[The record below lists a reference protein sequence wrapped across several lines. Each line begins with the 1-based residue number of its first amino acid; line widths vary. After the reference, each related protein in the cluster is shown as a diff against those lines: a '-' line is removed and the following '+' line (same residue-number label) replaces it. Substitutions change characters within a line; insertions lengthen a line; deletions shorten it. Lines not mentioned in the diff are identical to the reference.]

1 MSLDARAAEILSRG
15 WYGERLEPEECIYL
29 LSFREKSPIANL
41 TVSLADRLCRRQ
53 CAGIARIVAEIDV
66 STGPCPSHCG
76 FCRWNENICME
87 RFEYMEDEVLRGLC
101 ERAGMFHDVTEI
113 RLSAID
119 GTPVEDLAHFV
130 KVAVSAS
137 RRGTAVSIDFGD
149 LGPDGCRTIKNAGA
163 AGAYHSCRIGEGTV
177 TDIKPS
183 VRMDTISNLV
193 DAGFR
198 VTAGTEPIGAETS
211 AKEIV
216 DSFFSTLGSGA
227 VSGEVRGRE
236 NVDGSDI
243 CSRGTVSPARLAQ
256 IKGVLALAS
265 AWNSQSA
272 SGGRMAQP
280 YLLGKNV
287 AYARYD
293 QKDWR
298 AQTEAARRRLFN
310 AGYDKLLLTEGN
322 TSELGL
328 PYLKQ
333 TGSV

>member
-1 MSLDARAAEILSRG
+1 MSLDSRAADLLSRG
-15 WYGERLEPEECIYL
+15 WYGERLEPEECVYL
-29 LSFREKSPIANL
+29 LSFREKSHIANL

-53 CAGIARIVAEIDV
+53 CAGIARIVAEIEV

-76 FCRWNENICME
+76 FCKWNENICME
-87 RFEYMEDEVLRGLC
+87 RFEYMEDDVLRGLC

-130 KVAVSAS
+130 KVAYSAS
-137 RRGTAVSIDFGD
+137 RRGTAVSVDFPD
-149 LGPDGCRTIKNAGA
+149 MGPEDCKAIRDAGA
-163 AGAYHSCRIGEGTV
+163 VGAYHSCRIGEGSA

-183 VRMDTISNLV
+183 VRMETISNLV
-193 DAGFR
+193 NSGFR
-198 VTAGTEPIGAETS
+198 VTVGTEPVGAETS

-236 NVDGSDI
+236 NVDGSDM

-256 IKGVLALAS
+256 IKGVLVLAS

-280 YLLGKNV
+280 FLQGRDLV
-287 AYARYD
+287 AAGVE
-293 QKDWR
+293 QGLIEG
-298 AQTEAARRRLFN
+298 AQ
-310 AGYDKLLLTEGN
+310 
-322 TSELGL
+322 
-328 PYLKQ
+328 
-333 TGSV
+333 